1 MNKIINEL
9 LNTNARVII
18 PDFGAFIIKQKNP
31 RLIVFNEFLRY
42 NDGLLIDYISA
53 SEGIEKSAAKVKV
66 TKFVEEISKTL
77 AKGDEVIIEGL
88 GKLVKDSAGKLSFSE
103 DTTASKESQQKGKKP
118 APKKDMAAP
127 PKAKTEQKKEDQAE
141 KLEKEKSEPK
151 KEDKIEV
158 SKDEAKP
165 EPKKEDKIEV
175 SKGEAKPEPKKKES
189 EELKSKEEEPV
200 EITFEKEET
209 KPIPPIEEKIPK
221 EEKILVTPVKS
232 SDEKPESVKSGQT
245 VPLGRKPVEKTIRK
259 KSSSMQIIGWIIL
272 IVIVNGAIVAWFLF
286 NDQITGIFKRD
297 RFKET
302 EMTTTVKADQEV
314 PAGEQDYET
323 EEVTGI
329 QSEEIVPRE
338 IEQVED
344 ESDIAP
350 VSQPVLKDRKEYY
363 IVAGCFREENN
374 ADQLVIELRRKG
386 FQSEKFGK
394 IGNLHAVS
402 FSSFADKSAALEEL
416 KRIRNTEQKEAWI
429 AYY

>member
-31 RLIVFNEFLRY
+31 RLVVFNEFLRY
-42 NDGLLIDYISA
+42 NDGLLIDYISV
-53 SEGIEKSAAKVKV
+53 SEGIEKDAAKVKV
-66 TKFVEEISKTL
+66 TKFVEEINKILSQD
-77 AKGDEVIIEGL
+77 DEVFLEGL
-88 GKLVKDSAGKLSFSE
+88 GKLAKDSTGKLTFTE
-103 DTTASKESQQKGKKP
+103 DTAASKESQQKEEKKP
-118 APKKDMAAP
+118 AAKKNVAAP

-141 KLEKEKSEPK
+141 KKIVEKPEPK
-151 KEDKIEV
+151 KEDKIEDK
-158 SKDEAKP
+158 KDEAKP
-165 EPKKEDKIEV
+165 EPKKEET
-175 SKGEAKPEPKKKES
+175 
-189 EELKSKEEEPV
+189 EEIKSKEEEPI

-209 KPIPPIEEKIPK
+209 KPVLPK
-221 EEKILVTPVKS
+221 EEKFPKEQKISVTPVKT
-232 SDEKPESVKSGQT
+232 SDEKPESSKPGQT
-245 VPLGRKPVEKTIRK
+245 VPLGRKPVEKTVRK
-259 KSSSMQIIGWIIL
+259 KSNSMQIIGWIIL

-302 EMTTTVKADQEV
+302 QMTTTIEADEEI
-314 PAGEQDYET
+314 PADEQDYEPDV
-323 EEVTGI
+323 VTGI
-329 QSEEIVPRE
+329 QSEEIVPQE
-338 IEQVED
+338 IEQNNDV
-344 ESDIAP
+344 SDLAP
-350 VSQPVLKDRKEYY
+350 VPQPVLHDRKGYY

-374 ADQLVIELRRKG
+374 ADQLVIELRKKG

>member
-158 SKDEAKP
+158 SK
-165 EPKKEDKIEV
+165 
-175 SKGEAKPEPKKKES
+175 GEAKPEPKKKES

-259 KSSSMQIIGWIIL
+259 KSNSMQIIGWIIL

-329 QSEEIVPRE
+329 QSEEIVPQE
-338 IEQVED
+338 LVQVED